1 MLPLFADLTLRWRTA
16 TTGEKRS
23 PVSEKIART
32 ISNIHDLSTAA
43 ALKPKRTPRPGWTDG
58 CVSNFA
64 AARPIPS
71 DKPAISRIELSVI
84 GKALHVKKCAFAEFF
99 KLLAALL
106 MVIASC
112 THAAESPTPL
122 RLATVD
128 NFPPFSY
135 MENGNLAGI
144 DIDLVHEMARRI
156 NISVQIQ
163 AYPWARVMSSVK
175 SGEFDGAFAAFETA
189 ERQAF
194 CLYVGV
200 LHVEEFYL
208 FVRKDNAFVYTQIPD
223 LYGKRVGIDRG
234 VYVGEAFERAVN
246 DGRITL
252 EEVND
257 MGMINIRKLNA
268 GRIDAVIGDLGVMS
282 YHLKLL
288 GLEQRIVALQ
298 PIREPTPAYL
308 VLSKLSKLKN
318 KVELQN
324 RMSKALHDMWN
335 DGTYHLIYNRYVY
348 KIGDDALAR

>member
-1 MLPLFADLTLRWRTA
+1 MLQLFADLKSHWRIA
-16 TTGEKRS
+16 TTGEERS
-23 PVSEKIART
+23 PVTEKIARA
-32 ISNIHDLSTAA
+32 ISNIHDLAAAA
-43 ALKPKRTPRPGWTDG
+43 ALKPNRAPRPDWADG
-58 CVSNFA
+58 CVSDFSSVGPLP
-64 AARPIPS
+64 R
-71 DKPAISRIELSVI
+71 DKPAISRIALSVT
-84 GKALHVKKCAFAEFF
+84 GKALRVKTRAVAGLFT
-99 KLLAALL
+99 LLAALL
-106 MVIASC
+106 MVASC
-112 THAAESPTPL
+112 THAAESPTTL

-135 MENGNLAGI
+135 MESGNLTGI
-144 DIDLVHEMARRI
+144 DIDLVYEMARRI

-163 AYPWARVMSSVK
+163 TYPWARVMGSVK

-208 FVRKDNAFVYTQIPD
+208 FVRKDNAFAYTQIPD

-268 GRIDAVIGDLGVMS
+268 GRIDAVIGDLGVMN

-308 VLSKLSKLKN
+308 VLSKASKLKN
-318 KVELQN
+318 KVELQD
-324 RMSKALHDMWN
+324 RMRKALHDMWN
-335 DGTYHLIYNRYVY
+335 DGTYHLIYNRHVY
-348 KIGDDALAR
+348 KVGDVPLAR